1 MQNGLLISKIR
12 AEKGLTQMEMAQIL
26 NLTLTTYKLYEANVR
41 PMKIDELNKVSNYFK
56 VSLNALLGLT
66 DNLKEFGP
74 FDLDYKYLKFSLK
87 YVRKI
92 HRVSQKELAKEFK
105 VSIPTI
111 AHYEKYPES
120 LKVDYLRN
128 FALKFH
134 VSVDYICGK
143 TLKKEVL

>member
-12 AEKGLTQMEMAQIL
+12 TEKNLSQHDMEQIL
-26 NLTLTTYKLYEANVR
+26 NLTLTAYKLYESNVR
-41 PMKIDELNKVSNYFK
+41 PMKIDELNKISNYFK
-56 VSLNALLGLT
+56 ISLNTLLGLS
-66 DNLKEFGP
+66 DNLTEFGP

-92 HRVSQKELAKEFK
+92 HRVTQRELAKELN

-111 AHYEKYPES
+111 AHYEKHPES
-120 LKVDYLRN
+120 LKVDYLRA